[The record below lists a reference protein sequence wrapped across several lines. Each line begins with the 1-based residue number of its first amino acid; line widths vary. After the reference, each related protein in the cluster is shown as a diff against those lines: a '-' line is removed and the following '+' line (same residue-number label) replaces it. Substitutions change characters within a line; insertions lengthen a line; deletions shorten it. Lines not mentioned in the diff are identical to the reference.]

1 VSDAYILDGDFL
13 KVQNIQIGYTF
24 PRKWL
29 IPLRIESA
37 RAYLSL
43 DNILTI
49 SPYKYGDPEVGNMDP
64 RQTGFDGGRY
74 PFPRIYTMGLNFV
87 F

>member
-1 VSDAYILDGDFL
+1 MKIKCQNFSQNSISHPRLWIL
-13 KVQNIQIGYTF
+13 
-24 PRKWL
+24 
-29 IPLRIESA
+29 PLRIESA
-37 RAYLSL
+37 RAYVSI
-43 DNILTI
+43 DNLLTI

-74 PFPRIYTMGLNFV
+74 PFPRIYTMGLSFV